1 MRTRRG
7 VTLVE
12 MLIAIT
18 VFTMVLAATLGFL
31 SRITR
36 GLDRN
41 ASDMGMLQN
50 LTFASSILQEELRM
64 AGANVP
70 FKQPVIIYAGAN
82 SFSFNADYA
91 SNVDSLYAVYLLPN
105 LPAGQRNAMIPAD
118 RIAIPGSSP
127 SFSYPDSTYMA
138 DGGAAMPSPAETIT
152 WFFAL
157 DTSTTAGNDYV
168 LFRQVNDQ
176 PPEVAIRNVIQTPG
190 RNFFRYYYKRI
201 PASGTSSSSLDT
213 VPTAWMPL
221 RHTQGVHG
229 MPSDTAA
236 AARVDSLAQVEV
248 AFTVTNALTGA
259 NQRTRAISFIVP
271 MPNMGTKKVT
281 SCGDMPLFGS
291 GITTTWQIN
300 TAASPPDTFMLIRW
314 NRATDETGGESDVVA
329 YIIWRRLLSETTWDE
344 PLAAVP
350 AGAANPS
357 FADQTANPGTQ
368 YTYAVAA
375 QDCTPTLS
383 TMSTASPPASP

>member
-70 FKQPVIIYAGAN
+70 FKQPAVVYAGSS

-105 LPAGQRNAMIPAD
+105 LPAGQRNALVPAD
-118 RIAIPGSSP
+118 RITIPASSP

-138 DGGAAMPSPAETIT
+138 DGGATMPSPAETIT

-157 DTSTTAGNDYV
+157 DTSTTVGNDYV

-176 PPEVAIRNVIQTPG
+176 PPEVAIRNVLQTPG
-190 RNFFRYYYKRI
+190 RNFFRYYYKRV

-213 VPTAWMPL
+213 VPAAWMPL
-221 RHTQGVHG
+221 RHTQGVHA
-229 MPSDTAA
+229 MPSDTGP
-236 AARVDSLAQVEV
+236 AARVDSLASVEV
-248 AFTVTNALTGA
+248 AFTVSNGLTGA

-281 SCGDMPLFGS
+281 SCGDLPLFGS
-291 GITTTWQIN
+291 GLTTTWQIN
-300 TAASPPDTFMLIRW
+300 TAASPPDTFMLLRW

-350 AGAANPS
+350 AGATNPS
-357 FADQTANPGTQ
+357 FADQTAVPGTQ